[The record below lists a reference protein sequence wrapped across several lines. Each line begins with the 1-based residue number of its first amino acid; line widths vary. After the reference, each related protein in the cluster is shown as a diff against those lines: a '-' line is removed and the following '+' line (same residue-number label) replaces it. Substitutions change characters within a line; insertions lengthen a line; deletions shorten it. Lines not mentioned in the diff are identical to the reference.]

1 MEKVNNNNQ
10 QRFTISQPRFSID
23 NITKKLIY
31 SLQNVFNEHF
41 KMLEY
46 VVESNVNSEPR
57 GRAVMRL

>member
-31 SLQNVFNEHF
+31 SLQKVFNEHF